1 MREILFR
8 GKDTDEHWQ
17 YGDYIRYNEEFCN
30 IKDTTI
36 YRHSHL
42 CKTKT
47 VGQYTGIDKN
57 GTKIF
62 EGDVI
67 TNKNKSYVFIV
78 KIGEY
83 NMCNSSCESLFGV
96 YLEAADDMT
105 KKSINIGLRVDI
117 LYWLLQEEYA
127 VIGNIHDNPE
137 LLKEREK

>member
-8 GKDTDEHWQ
+8 GKDTNGSWQ

-42 CKTKT
+42 CRTKT
-47 VGQYTGIDKN
+47 VGQYIGLEDKN

-62 EGDVI
+62 EGDVLERRMNFANHEHI
-67 TNKNKSYVFIV
+67 NKGIV
-78 KIGEY
+78 VAEEWNCGCCYGVLGYTTEGVSGFMTLDLRDY
-83 NMCNSSCESLFGV
+83 AESV
-96 YLEAADDMT
+96 
-105 KKSINIGLRVDI
+105 
-117 LYWLLQEEYA
+117 

-137 LLKEREK
+137 LLKERENNGR